1 MKNWERKH
9 NFFIHS
15 QKPQRSMLYPA
26 MNNTATPSAG
36 LKFVS
41 AATVNAG
48 TASELRELLDRFRG
62 LCEESGEGLSD
73 SLARVAELQERLSAE
88 RFHLAVLGQFKRG
101 KSTLL
106 NALLGEP
113 LLPTGVVPLTSIPTF
128 LLAGSSRT
136 VRVFFHDGKEAAF
149 ADLARERA
157 SEVLSRH
164 VTEKE
169 NPRNQL
175 GVARVEVEHPSALLS
190 AGVVLIDTPG
200 IGSTLR
206 HNTEA
211 TLNFLPHCDAALFVV
226 SADPPI
232 TEVEKEFLKAVQPRV
247 AKICFVLNKVDYL
260 NEDELDEAVKFFEGA
275 LKESGFPEHNPI
287 FSVSARRGI
296 DSRIKEKPFL
306 WRQSGLQA
314 LQDYLLEFL
323 SREKSRILQLAL
335 ARKAI
340 AAVADASMNIKLRQ
354 RALQLSQQELE
365 KRLEIFDAK
374 VNEIAQEKVKLGD
387 LLAGDRKRS
396 AQFLEELA
404 EGLRGAARRHFGEII
419 TRGMQSN
426 GKSVAEEQT
435 REEIAEEVSVFFA
448 PKLAL
453 FSGAVNGALTKALV
467 PYQER
472 LDGMISALRSTAAEL
487 FDVPYR
493 PPLSDGRLEELH
505 KPYWV
510 TQKWNTSVSPVPEGF
525 LDRFLPPEMRKHL
538 LQKRLEDEVETLV
551 TRNVE
556 NIRWATLRN
565 LDDAFGRFATN
576 LEERLREAGAA
587 THEAMRATLLQR
599 KQSAGIAA
607 PEIRRLEQKAAVL
620 AQLEDDLGQFLS
632 SV

>member
-1 MKNWERKH
+1 
-9 NFFIHS
+9 
-15 QKPQRSMLYPA
+15 
-26 MNNTATPSAG
+26 MNNSATPSAG
-36 LKFVS
+36 LKLLS
-41 AATVNAG
+41 TPKANAG
-48 TASELRELLDRFRG
+48 TANELRELLDRFRR
-62 LCEESGEGLSD
+62 LCEESGEVFSD

-113 LLPTGVVPLTSIPTF
+113 LLPTGIVPLTSIPTF
-128 LLAGSSRT
+128 LLSGSART
-136 VRVFFHDGKEAAF
+136 VRVFFQDGRQAAF
-149 ADLARERA
+149 ANLTREQA
-157 SEVLSRH
+157 SEVLNRH

-175 GVARVEVEHPSALLS
+175 GVARVEVEHPSVLLS

-211 TLNFLPHCDAALFVV
+211 TLNFLPQCDAALFVV

-247 AKICFVLNKVDYL
+247 AKICFVMNKVDYL
-260 NEDELDEAVKFFEGA
+260 NEDELQEAVKFFEGA
-275 LKESGFPEHNPI
+275 LKESGFPEHNSI

-296 DSRIKEKPFL
+296 DSRIHEKPFL

-340 AAVADASMNIKLRQ
+340 AVVADASMNIKLRQ

-374 VNEIAQEKVKLGD
+374 VKEIAQEKVKLGD

-419 TRGMQSN
+419 TGSMQSN
-426 GKSVAEEQT
+426 GKSIVEEQT
-435 REEIAEEVSVFFA
+435 REEIAEEVPAFFA
-448 PKLAL
+448 PELAS
-453 FSGAVNGALTKALV
+453 FSGAVNDALTKALT
-467 PYQER
+467 PHQER
-472 LDGMISALRSTAAEL
+472 LDGMISTLRSTAAEL
-487 FDVPYR
+487 FAVPYR
-493 PPLSDGRLEELH
+493 PPLSDSRLEELH

-510 TQKWNTSVSPVPEGF
+510 TQKWNTSMSPVPEGF
-525 LDRFLPPEMRKHL
+525 LDRFLPPGLRRHR
-538 LQKRLEDEVETLV
+538 LQKRLEDEVATLV

-565 LDDAFGRFATN
+565 LDDAFRRFASN
-576 LEERLREAGAA
+576 LDERMREAGEA
-587 THEAMRATLLQR
+587 TCEAMRATQLQR
-599 KQSAGIAA
+599 TQSEGVAA
-607 PEIRRLEQKAAVL
+607 PEVRRLGQKAAEL
-620 AQLEDDLGQFLS
+620 AELEDDLAQFLR